1 MKVYENFK
9 TEDFINST
17 EIVTSIGGFDGIHLG
32 HQALFKK
39 AYETSNG
46 NFQIVTFNEIPKIY
60 FNNAL
65 KPILSQEQ
73 RTQFFEE
80 QNPKNIVYLDFQSVN
95 SMNALDFCKFLQN
108 NLKTTK
114 LVIGKDFK
122 FGNKRVGDVNTL
134 IDYFGENNV
143 ILLHDYLISS
153 EKVST
158 TEIRLFYS
166 QGDIKNAEKYL
177 GRPIS
182 YRGIVVKGKQLGST
196 IGIPTANIELN
207 QQTELPRF
215 GVYAVKIN
223 VNSQV
228 YLGCM
233 NIGINPT
240 VDSNGQTKIEIHI
253 LDFDENI
260 YNQQVSFEL
269 IDFIRDEKKFNS
281 VEELKLQITTDIAEI
296 KNNFSLQH

>member
-9 TEDFINST
+9 TEDFIDST

-60 FNNAL
+60 FNNDL

-80 QNPKNIVYLDFQSVN
+80 QIPKNIVYLDFQSVN

-143 ILLHDYLISS
+143 IVLHDYLISS

-158 TEIRLFYS
+158 TKIRLFYS
-166 QGDIKNAEKYL
+166 QGNIKNAEKYL

-233 NIGINPT
+233 NIAINPT

-253 LDFDENI
+253 LDFDKNI
-260 YNQQVSFEL
+260 YIQQVSFEL

-296 KNNFSLQH
+296 KNNL

>member
-1 MKVYENFK
+1 MKIYENFK

-39 AYETSNG
+39 ANETSNG

-158 TEIRLFYS
+158 TKIRLFYS

-296 KNNFSLQH
+296 KNNF

>member
-9 TEDFINST
+9 TEDFIDST

-60 FNNAL
+60 FNNDL

-158 TEIRLFYS
+158 TKIRLFYS

-177 GRPIS
+177 GRPVS

-253 LDFDENI
+253 LDFDKNI

-296 KNNFSLQH
+296 KNNF

>member
-9 TEDFINST
+9 TEDFIDST

-65 KPILSQEQ
+65 KPILSQKQ

-153 EKVST
+153 EKIST
-158 TEIRLFYS
+158 TKIRLFYS

-240 VDSNGQTKIEIHI
+240 VGSNGQTKIEIHI
-253 LDFDENI
+253 LDFDKNI
-260 YNQQVSFEL
+260 YDQQVSFEL

-281 VEELKLQITTDIAEI
+281 VEELKFQITTDIAEI
-296 KNNFSLQH
+296 KNNF

>member
-9 TEDFINST
+9 TEDFIDST

-73 RTQFFEE
+73 RTQFFEQ

-143 ILLHDYLISS
+143 ILLDDYLISS
-153 EKVST
+153 EKIST
-158 TEIRLFYS
+158 TKIRLFYS

-240 VDSNGQTKIEIHI
+240 VGSNGQTKIEIHI
-253 LDFDENI
+253 LDFDKNI

-281 VEELKLQITTDIAEI
+281 VEELKFQITTDIAEI
-296 KNNFSLQH
+296 KNNF

>member
-9 TEDFINST
+9 TEDFIDST

-65 KPILSQEQ
+65 KPILSQKQ

-158 TEIRLFYS
+158 TKIRLFYS
-166 QGDIKNAEKYL
+166 QGNIKNAEKYL

-296 KNNFSLQH
+296 KNNF

>member
-9 TEDFINST
+9 TEDFIDST

-65 KPILSQEQ
+65 KPILSQKQ

-143 ILLHDYLISS
+143 ILLDDYLISS
-153 EKVST
+153 EKIST
-158 TEIRLFYS
+158 TKIRLFYS

-253 LDFDENI
+253 LDFDKNI

-296 KNNFSLQH
+296 KNNF

>member
-73 RTQFFEE
+73 RTQFFED

-158 TEIRLFYS
+158 TKIRLFYS

-182 YRGIVVKGKQLGST
+182 YRGIVVRGKQLGST

-253 LDFDENI
+253 LDFDKNI

-296 KNNFSLQH
+296 KNNF

>member
-9 TEDFINST
+9 TEDFIDST

-134 IDYFGENNV
+134 IDYYGENNV
-143 ILLHDYLISS
+143 ILLDDYLISS
-153 EKVST
+153 EKIST
-158 TEIRLFYS
+158 TKIRLFYS

-240 VDSNGQTKIEIHI
+240 VGSNGQTKIEIHI
-253 LDFDENI
+253 LDFDKNI
-260 YNQQVSFEL
+260 YDQQVSFEL

-281 VEELKLQITTDIAEI
+281 VEELKFQITTDIAEI
-296 KNNFSLQH
+296 KNNF

>member
-158 TEIRLFYS
+158 TKIRLFYS

-215 GVYAVKIN
+215 GVYVVKIN

-253 LDFDENI
+253 LDFDKNI

-269 IDFIRDEKKFNS
+269 VDFIRDEKKFNS
-281 VEELKLQITTDIAEI
+281 IEELKLQITTDIAEI
-296 KNNFSLQH
+296 KNNF

>member
-95 SMNALDFCKFLQN
+95 SMNALDFCTFLQN

-158 TEIRLFYS
+158 TKIRLFYS

-253 LDFDENI
+253 LDFDKNI

-296 KNNFSLQH
+296 KNNF

>member
-9 TEDFINST
+9 TEDFIDST

-158 TEIRLFYS
+158 TKIRLFYS

-253 LDFDENI
+253 LDFDKNI
-260 YNQQVSFEL
+260 YDQQVSFEL

-281 VEELKLQITTDIAEI
+281 VEELKFQITTDIAEI
-296 KNNFSLQH
+296 KNNF

>member
-9 TEDFINST
+9 TEDFIDST

-60 FNNAL
+60 FNNDL

-80 QNPKNIVYLDFQSVN
+80 QIPKNIVYLDFQSVN

-143 ILLHDYLISS
+143 ILLDDYLISS
-153 EKVST
+153 EKIST
-158 TEIRLFYS
+158 TKIRLFYS

-253 LDFDENI
+253 LDFDKNI

-296 KNNFSLQH
+296 KNNF

>member
-1 MKVYENFK
+1 MKIYENFK

-158 TEIRLFYS
+158 TKIRLFYS

-196 IGIPTANIELN
+196 ISIPTANIELN

-253 LDFDENI
+253 LDFDKNI

-296 KNNFSLQH
+296 KNNF

>member
-9 TEDFINST
+9 TEDFIDST

-39 AYETSNG
+39 ANETSNG

-143 ILLHDYLISS
+143 ILLDDYLISS
-153 EKVST
+153 EKIST
-158 TEIRLFYS
+158 TKIRLFYS

-253 LDFDENI
+253 LDFDKNI
-260 YNQQVSFEL
+260 YDQQVSFEL

-281 VEELKLQITTDIAEI
+281 VEELKFQITTDIAEI
-296 KNNFSLQH
+296 KNNF

>member
-9 TEDFINST
+9 TEDFIDST

-143 ILLHDYLISS
+143 ILLDDYLISS
-153 EKVST
+153 EKIST
-158 TEIRLFYS
+158 TKIRLFYS

-253 LDFDENI
+253 LDFDKNI
-260 YNQQVSFEL
+260 YDQQVSFEL

-296 KNNFSLQH
+296 KNNF

>member
-9 TEDFINST
+9 TEDFIDST

-143 ILLHDYLISS
+143 ILLDDYLISS
-153 EKVST
+153 EKIST
-158 TEIRLFYS
+158 TKIRLFYS

-240 VDSNGQTKIEIHI
+240 VGSNGQTKIEIHI
-253 LDFDENI
+253 LDFDKNI
-260 YNQQVSFEL
+260 YDQQVSFEL

-296 KNNFSLQH
+296 KNNF

>member
-1 MKVYENFK
+1 MKIYENFK

-158 TEIRLFYS
+158 TKIRLFYS

-253 LDFDENI
+253 IDFDKNI

-296 KNNFSLQH
+296 KNNF

>member
-158 TEIRLFYS
+158 TKIRLFYS

-296 KNNFSLQH
+296 KNNF

>member
-9 TEDFINST
+9 TEDFIDST

-143 ILLHDYLISS
+143 ILLDDYLISS

-158 TEIRLFYS
+158 TKIRLFYS

-253 LDFDENI
+253 LDFDKNI

-296 KNNFSLQH
+296 KNNF

>member
-9 TEDFINST
+9 TEDFIDST

-158 TEIRLFYS
+158 TKIRLFYS
-166 QGDIKNAEKYL
+166 QGNIKNAEKYL

-253 LDFDENI
+253 LDFDKNI

-281 VEELKLQITTDIAEI
+281 VEELKFQITTDIAEI
-296 KNNFSLQH
+296 KNNF

>member
-9 TEDFINST
+9 TEDFIDST

-39 AYETSNG
+39 ANETSNG

-158 TEIRLFYS
+158 TKIRLFYS
-166 QGDIKNAEKYL
+166 QGNIKNAEKYL

-240 VDSNGQTKIEIHI
+240 VGSNGQTKIEIHI
-253 LDFDENI
+253 LDFDKNI
-260 YNQQVSFEL
+260 YDQQVSFEL

-281 VEELKLQITTDIAEI
+281 VEELKFQITTDIAEI
-296 KNNFSLQH
+296 KNNF

>member
-9 TEDFINST
+9 TEDFIDST

-65 KPILSQEQ
+65 KPILSQKQ

-158 TEIRLFYS
+158 TKIRLFYS
-166 QGDIKNAEKYL
+166 QGNIKNAEKYL

-240 VDSNGQTKIEIHI
+240 VGSNGQTKIEIHI
-253 LDFDENI
+253 LDFDKNI
-260 YNQQVSFEL
+260 YDQQVSFEL

-296 KNNFSLQH
+296 KNNF

>member
-9 TEDFINST
+9 TEDFIDST

-80 QNPKNIVYLDFQSVN
+80 QIPKNIVYLDFQSVN

-143 ILLHDYLISS
+143 ILLDDYLISS
-153 EKVST
+153 EKIST
-158 TEIRLFYS
+158 TKIRLFYS

-253 LDFDENI
+253 LDFDKNI
-260 YNQQVSFEL
+260 YDQQVSFEL

-281 VEELKLQITTDIAEI
+281 VEELKFQITTDIAEI
-296 KNNFSLQH
+296 KNNF

>member
-9 TEDFINST
+9 TEDFIDST

-39 AYETSNG
+39 AYETSSG

-143 ILLHDYLISS
+143 ILLDDYLISS
-153 EKVST
+153 EKIST
-158 TEIRLFYS
+158 TKIRLFYS

-253 LDFDENI
+253 LDFDKNI
-260 YNQQVSFEL
+260 YDQQVSFEL

-281 VEELKLQITTDIAEI
+281 VEELKFQITTDIAEI
-296 KNNFSLQH
+296 KNNF

>member
-9 TEDFINST
+9 TEDFIDST

-65 KPILSQEQ
+65 KPILSQKQ

-153 EKVST
+153 EKIST
-158 TEIRLFYS
+158 TKIRLFYS

-253 LDFDENI
+253 LDFDKNI
-260 YNQQVSFEL
+260 YDQQVSFEL

-296 KNNFSLQH
+296 KNNF

>member
-9 TEDFINST
+9 TEDFIDST

-158 TEIRLFYS
+158 TKIRLFYS

-253 LDFDENI
+253 LDFDKNI

-296 KNNFSLQH
+296 KNNF

>member
-9 TEDFINST
+9 TEDFIDST

-65 KPILSQEQ
+65 KPILSQKQ

-143 ILLHDYLISS
+143 ILLDDYLISS
-153 EKVST
+153 EKIST
-158 TEIRLFYS
+158 TKIRLFYS

-296 KNNFSLQH
+296 KNNF

>member
-9 TEDFINST
+9 TEDFIDST

-60 FNNAL
+60 FNNDL

-143 ILLHDYLISS
+143 ILLDDYLISS
-153 EKVST
+153 EKIST
-158 TEIRLFYS
+158 TKIRLFYS

-240 VDSNGQTKIEIHI
+240 VGSNGQTKIEIHI
-253 LDFDENI
+253 LDFDKNI

-296 KNNFSLQH
+296 KNNF

>member
-158 TEIRLFYS
+158 TKIRLFYS

-223 VNSQV
+223 VNSLV

-296 KNNFSLQH
+296 KNNF

>member
-9 TEDFINST
+9 TEDFIDST

-65 KPILSQEQ
+65 KPILSQKQ

-158 TEIRLFYS
+158 TKIRLFYS

-240 VDSNGQTKIEIHI
+240 VGSNGQTKIEIHI
-253 LDFDENI
+253 LDFDKNI

-296 KNNFSLQH
+296 KNNF

>member
-296 KNNFSLQH
+296 KNNF

>member
-39 AYETSNG
+39 ANETSNG

-158 TEIRLFYS
+158 TKIRLFYS

-253 LDFDENI
+253 LDFDKNI

-296 KNNFSLQH
+296 KNNF

>member
-9 TEDFINST
+9 TEDFIDST

-65 KPILSQEQ
+65 KPILSQKQ

-134 IDYFGENNV
+134 LDYFGENNV

-158 TEIRLFYS
+158 TKIRLFYS

-240 VDSNGQTKIEIHI
+240 VGSNGQTKIEIHI
-253 LDFDENI
+253 LDFDKNI
-260 YNQQVSFEL
+260 YDQQVSFEL

-281 VEELKLQITTDIAEI
+281 VEELKFQITTDIAEI
-296 KNNFSLQH
+296 KNNF

>member
-9 TEDFINST
+9 TEDFIDST

-143 ILLHDYLISS
+143 ILLDDYLISS
-153 EKVST
+153 EKIST
-158 TEIRLFYS
+158 TKIRLFYS

-240 VDSNGQTKIEIHI
+240 VGSNGQTKIEIHI
-253 LDFDENI
+253 LDFDKNI

-281 VEELKLQITTDIAEI
+281 VEELKFQITTDIAEI
-296 KNNFSLQH
+296 KNNF

>member
-9 TEDFINST
+9 TEDFIDST

-73 RTQFFEE
+73 RTQFFEQ

-158 TEIRLFYS
+158 TKIRLFYS
-166 QGDIKNAEKYL
+166 QGNIKNAEKYL

-240 VDSNGQTKIEIHI
+240 VGSNGQTKIEIHI
-253 LDFDENI
+253 LDFDKNI
-260 YNQQVSFEL
+260 YDQQVSFEL

-281 VEELKLQITTDIAEI
+281 VEELKFQITTDIAEI
-296 KNNFSLQH
+296 KNNF

>member
-9 TEDFINST
+9 TEDFIDST

-143 ILLHDYLISS
+143 ILLDDYLISS
-153 EKVST
+153 EKIST
-158 TEIRLFYS
+158 TKIRLFYS

-253 LDFDENI
+253 LDFDKNI

-296 KNNFSLQH
+296 KNNF

>member
-9 TEDFINST
+9 TEDFIDST

-65 KPILSQEQ
+65 KPILSQKQ

-158 TEIRLFYS
+158 TKIRLFYS

-253 LDFDENI
+253 LDFDKNI

-296 KNNFSLQH
+296 KNNF

>member
-9 TEDFINST
+9 TEDFIDST

-39 AYETSNG
+39 ANETSNG

-143 ILLHDYLISS
+143 ILLDDYLISS
-153 EKVST
+153 EKIST
-158 TEIRLFYS
+158 TKIRLFYS

-296 KNNFSLQH
+296 KNNF

>member
-1 MKVYENFK
+1 MKIYENFK

-158 TEIRLFYS
+158 TKIRLFYS

-253 LDFDENI
+253 LDFDKNI

-296 KNNFSLQH
+296 KNNF